1 MPIVVDA
8 YNVLHVTGV
17 LSPDLAGGDL
27 AELAA
32 LIATSRYRRETALL
46 ACDGVATAAAAK
58 VREPSVRV
66 AFAGGGR
73 TADDYIA
80 TFVQASSAPRSLTVV
95 SSDRAV
101 LKTARRR
108 GCATLTGERFLAQ
121 LEADRRSFR
130 GERDGGKP
138 VAEGMPRETLEQ
150 WMATFGLDEGTRK
163 IPASRPGSGSRGV
176 KPESR
181 PATRTP
187 QPGENPGSGPV
198 PGPVPGR
205 TPGPAEP
212 KSAQPPL
219 PPDVARI
226 LEGLDLDRL
235 LAGTPPPREEE
246 RPPRPTRASRDRARK
261 RRGRRRDG
269 E

>member
-101 LKTARRR
+101 LKSARRR

-138 VAEGMPRETLEQ
+138 VAEGMPRETLEE
-150 WMATFGLDEGTRK
+150 WMATFGLDEGMRK
-163 IPASRPGSGSRGV
+163 IPASRPGPGSRGSRSEPP
-176 KPESR
+176 PE
-181 PATRTP
+181 PARAPAASPTP
-187 QPGENPGSGPV
+187 I
-198 PGPVPGR
+198 
-205 TPGPAEP
+205 PAP
-212 KSAQPPL
+212 APTSPPL